1 MRKYLPKNTEELLH
15 LYERYLSPLALIY
28 GFVIDNF
35 ILFKRVDAWTSH
47 LLLFFYLALSA
58 TGIALLNLIQT
69 GRIRHAFWLKAA
81 PFLPVVAQFSF
92 GGLFSAY
99 VILYSRSAAF
109 AISWIFVVI
118 LAALLL
124 GNERFTRFYSRFTF
138 QVGILFT
145 ALFSFLIFYVP
156 VILVRIDAGIFLLSG
171 ALAIVLMAIF
181 IRGLYF
187 LMPQHVLAHRTQ
199 IARNIAA
206 IFVIFNVLYFTNA
219 IPPLPLSLKEAGVY
233 HKIEKVGDKYLL
245 EAEPSRWYEAY
256 LRYNT
261 KIHKAPGESVF
272 VYSAVFAPTRFSTT
286 ILHEWEYYDEKT
298 EHWVRSATFGF
309 PITGGRAGGYRG
321 FTLKKSFE
329 EGKWRVNVKTGD
341 GKIIGRISFTVVE
354 VPEPVPTIEL
364 TG

>member
-1 MRKYLPKNTEELLH
+1 
-15 LYERYLSPLALIY
+15 
-28 GFVIDNF
+28 
-35 ILFKRVDAWTSH
+35 
-47 LLLFFYLALSA
+47 
-58 TGIALLNLIQT
+58 
-69 GRIRHAFWLKAA
+69 
-81 PFLPVVAQFSF
+81 
-92 GGLFSAY
+92 
-99 VILYSRSAAF
+99 
-109 AISWIFVVI
+109 
-118 LAALLL
+118 
-124 GNERFTRFYSRFTF
+124 
-138 QVGILFT
+138 
-145 ALFSFLIFYVP
+145 
-156 VILVRIDAGIFLLSG
+156 
-171 ALAIVLMAIF
+171 
-181 IRGLYF
+181 
-187 LMPQHVLAHRTQ
+187 
-199 IARNIAA
+199 
-206 IFVIFNVLYFTNA
+206 VIFNVLYFTNA

-309 PITGGRAGGYRG
+309 PITGGRDGGYRG
-321 FTLKKSFE
+321 FTLKESVE